1 MSIDLSQFVQ
11 AFLDESFEGL
21 DLMESELLDDDI
33 LDASRNGERINT
45 IFRAAHSIKGSAGT
59 FGFGFVGEFTHG
71 VETLLD
77 RIRDGRRALTEDAR
91 ALLLEAVD
99 RIREM
104 LIAAR
109 DGGELDNDAIERTR
123 TAIEALLEADPAAA
137 EPDAPRAAE
146 EPETESGSAEDAARW
161 RIRFSPHRSLFAT
174 GNDPMRIFAYLRDL
188 GTLELRCDDTAL
200 PAFAELDPESCYLG
214 WTLELTGPSTEAA
227 VREAFEWVEDQ
238 CDLEVSRIDAR
249 APDADASASAAPGAE
264 AHAEASQDAEPAA
277 AANDLSDADAGRAAA
292 STDRRRGADRRSDS
306 GSIRVAVEKID
317 TLVNLV
323 GELVISQAMLETI
336 GRADPEEFDAAHL
349 ERLRQG
355 LAQLERNTRELQEAV
370 LSVRMIPISFVF
382 SRLPRLARDLAATL
396 GKEVDLVLEGEET
409 ELDKGVIEKLVD
421 PLTHIVRNAID
432 HGIEN
437 PEARASAGKPRAGT
451 LRVRAAHQG
460 GNIVIEI
467 TDDGAGLNR
476 ERILAKAAE
485 RGLPVPENPTDRDVW
500 QLICMPGF
508 STAEKITDVS
518 GRGVGMDVVRQNIES
533 INGRLE
539 IESTPGQGTR
549 MTIRLPLTLAI
560 LDGMSV
566 RVGDEIFI
574 VPLTAILESLQPRPE
589 QLYTISG
596 RGRVLNLRGDYVP
609 LVSLSDV
616 FHLPADREQVEDGIV
631 VVVESAQDRAAL
643 FVDELIA
650 QHQVVI
656 KSLET
661 NYRRVPGISGATI
674 LGDGR
679 VALILDVDM
688 LTQMH

>member
-21 DLMESELLDDDI
+21 DLMESELLDDGI
-33 LDASRNGERINT
+33 LDTSHNDERINA

-77 RIRDGRRALTEDAR
+77 QIRSGRRALTEEAR
-91 ALLLEAVD
+91 ALLLDAVD

-109 DGGELDNDAIERTR
+109 DGGEHDRDAVERTR
-123 TAIEALLEADPAAA
+123 NAIAALLDTEPAAA
-137 EPDAPRAAE
+137 AGAQDSSGERAT
-146 EPETESGSAEDAARW
+146 PSAAARW
-161 RIRFSPHRSLFAT
+161 RIRFAPHRSLFAT
-174 GNDPMRIFAYLRDL
+174 GNDPLRILGFLRDL
-188 GTLELRCDDTAL
+188 GTLEIRCDDSAL
-200 PAFAELDPESCYLG
+200 PALAELDPESCYLR
-214 WTLELTGPSTEAA
+214 WTLELTGPVTEAQ

-238 CDLEVSRIDAR
+238 CDLEITSALAAESADGAAR
-249 APDADASASAAPGAE
+249 DTEDEADASSVDVAGDAPEPASPDAPGA
-264 AHAEASQDAEPAA
+264 
-277 AANDLSDADAGRAAA
+277 GRTG
-292 STDRRRGADRRSDS
+292 TDRRRITDRRNDS

-317 TLVNLV
+317 HLVNLV

-336 GRADPEEFDAAHL
+336 ARSDLEEFDAVHL

-370 LSVRMIPISFVF
+370 LGVRMIPISFAF
-382 SRLPRLARDLAATL
+382 SRFPRLVRDLAATL

-421 PLTHIVRNAID
+421 PLTHMVRNAID
-432 HGIEN
+432 HGIEK
-437 PEARASAGKPRAGT
+437 PEARARAGKPRAGT
-451 LRVRAAHQG
+451 LRLRAAHQG
-460 GNIVIEI
+460 GNVVIEI
-467 TDDGAGLNR
+467 TDDGKGLDR

-485 RGLPVPENPTDRDVW
+485 RGLPVPENPSDRDVW

-533 INGRLE
+533 LNGRLE
-539 IESTPGQGTR
+539 IESVPGQGTR

-596 RGRVLNLRGDYVP
+596 RGRVLDLRGDYVP
-609 LVSLSDV
+609 LLSLRDV
-616 FHLPADREQVEDGIV
+616 FRLPSGRERIEDGIV

-674 LGDGR
+674 FGDGR

>member
-11 AFLDESFEGL
+11 VFLDESFEGL
-21 DLMESELLDDDI
+21 DVMENELLDDGI
-33 LDASRNGERINT
+33 LDVAENHERINT

-59 FGFGFVGEFTHG
+59 FGFGSVGEFTHG

-77 RIRDGRRALTEDAR
+77 QVRSGQRPLTEEAR
-91 ALLLEAVD
+91 AQLLEAVD

-109 DGGELDNDAIERTR
+109 DGTEVDGDAVERTR
-123 TAIEALLEADPAAA
+123 RAIQALLETDAAGAPEADTQQT
-137 EPDAPRAAE
+137 D
-146 EPETESGSAEDAARW
+146 TSAENAQANATAGCATW
-161 RIRFSPHRSLFAT
+161 RIEFAPQASLLAT
-174 GNDPMRIFAYLRDL
+174 GNDPLRIFSYLRDL
-188 GTLELRCDDTAL
+188 GTLDVRCNDADL
-200 PAFAELDPESCYLG
+200 PAFEVLDAESCYLK
-214 WTLELTGPSTEAA
+214 WTLELRGPVDDAA

-238 CDLEVSRIDAR
+238 CELVISRIDGPASDEE
-249 APDADASASAAPGAE
+249 AVASESGDTDAITPSSDLDAAAE
-264 AHAEASQDAEPAA
+264 SDAA
-277 AANDLSDADAGRAAA
+277 AAAQTERRRT
-292 STDRRRGADRRSDS
+292 TDRRNESS
-306 GSIRVAVEKID
+306 SIRVAVEKID

-336 GRADPEEFDAAHL
+336 GQAEPEDFDAAQL

-355 LAQLERNTRELQEAV
+355 LAQLERNTRELQDAV
-370 LSVRMIPISFVF
+370 LSVRMIPINFVF
-382 SRLPRLARDLAATL
+382 SRFPRLVRDLASTL
-396 GKEVDLVLEGEET
+396 GKEVELVVEGEET
-409 ELDKGVIEKLVD
+409 ELDKGMIEKLAD
-421 PLTHIVRNAID
+421 PLTHIIRNAID
-432 HGIEN
+432 HGIEK
-437 PEARASAGKPRAGT
+437 PDDRVRASKRRSGT
-451 LRVRAAHQG
+451 LKLRAAHQG
-460 GNIVIEI
+460 GNIAIEI

-485 RGLPVPENPTDRDVW
+485 RGLSVPEHPSDRDVW
-500 QLICMPGF
+500 QLISTPGF
-508 STAEKITDVS
+508 STAEQITDVS

-549 MTIRLPLTLAI
+549 FTIRLPLTLAI

-574 VPLTAILESLQPRPE
+574 VPLTAILESLQPQPE
-589 QLYTISG
+589 QLYTVTG

-616 FHLPADREQVEDGIV
+616 FRVEGRHERVEDGIV
-631 VVVESAQDRAAL
+631 VVVESAEERAAL

-661 NYRRVPGISGATI
+661 NYRRIPGISGATI

>member
-1 MSIDLSQFVQ
+1 MSIDVSQFVQ
-11 AFLDESFEGL
+11 AFLDESFECL
-21 DLMESELLDDDI
+21 DLMESELLDDAI
-33 LDASRNGERINT
+33 LDASQNGERINA

-77 RIRDGRRALTEDAR
+77 QIRSGRRALTEEAR

-109 DGGELDNDAIERTR
+109 DGGEQDRAAIERTR
-123 TAIEALLEADPAAA
+123 NAIAALLETGQDTAADVRNVGQKPEAASV
-137 EPDAPRAAE
+137 
-146 EPETESGSAEDAARW
+146 TRW
-161 RIRFSPHRSLFAT
+161 RIRFAPHRSLFAT
-174 GNDPMRIFAYLRDL
+174 GNDPLRILGFLRDL
-188 GTLELRCDDTAL
+188 GTLEVRCDDDAL
-200 PAFAELDPESCYLG
+200 PALAELDPESCYLS
-214 WTLELTGPSTEAA
+214 WTLELVGAVTEAQ

-238 CDLEVSRIDAR
+238 CDLDI
-249 APDADASASAAPGAE
+249 APLSAAEDTDAPHDTE
-264 AHAEASQDAEPAA
+264 AAEASSVGASAEE
-277 AANDLSDADAGRAAA
+277 RA
-292 STDRRRGADRRSDS
+292 STDAAPAGIAGEDRRRTADRRNDS

-317 TLVNLV
+317 HLVNLV

-336 GRADPEEFDAAHL
+336 ARTDIEEFDAVHL

-370 LSVRMIPISFVF
+370 LGVRMIPISFAF
-382 SRLPRLARDLAATL
+382 SRFPRLVRDLATML
-396 GKEVDLVLEGEET
+396 GKEVHLVLEGEET

-421 PLTHIVRNAID
+421 PLTHMVRNAID
-432 HGIEN
+432 HGIEK
-437 PEARASAGKPRAGT
+437 PDARVRAGKPRAGT
-451 LRVRAAHQG
+451 LKLRAAHQG
-460 GNIVIEI
+460 GNVVIEI
-467 TDDGAGLNR
+467 TDDGKGLDR

-485 RGLPVPENPTDRDVW
+485 RGLPVPETPTDRDIW

-508 STAEKITDVS
+508 STAETITDIS
-518 GRGVGMDVVRQNIES
+518 GRGVGMDVVRQNIEAL
-533 INGRLE
+533 NGRLE
-539 IESTPGQGTR
+539 IDSVPGQGTR

-574 VPLTAILESLQPRPE
+574 VPLTAILESLQPKPE

-596 RGRVLNLRGDYVP
+596 RGRVLDLRGDYVP

-616 FHLPADREQVEDGIV
+616 FHLPSHRDRIEDGIV
-631 VVVESAQDRAAL
+631 VVVESANDRAAL
-643 FVDELIA
+643 FVDELVA

-679 VALILDVDM
+679 VALILDVDT
-688 LTQMH
+688 LTRMH

>member
-21 DLMESELLDDDI
+21 DLMESELLDDEI
-33 LDASRNGERINT
+33 LDTSRNGERINT

-59 FGFGFVGEFTHG
+59 FGFGFVSEFTHG

-77 RIRDGRRALTEDAR
+77 QVRGGRRELTEDAR

-109 DGGELDNDAIERTR
+109 DGSPLDRDAVEQTR
-123 TAIEALLEADPAAA
+123 HAIDALLATKSGAAA
-137 EPDAPRAAE
+137 AAAGD
-146 EPETESGSAEDAARW
+146 GSAKQSAASGAARW
-161 RIRFSPHRSLFAT
+161 RIRFSPHRSLLAT
-174 GNDPMRIFAYLRDL
+174 GNDPLRIFGYLRDL
-188 GTLELRCDDTAL
+188 GTLELRCDDSAL
-200 PAFAELDPESCYLG
+200 PRFGELEPESCYLS
-214 WTLELTGPSTEAA
+214 WTLELTGPAREAQ

-238 CDLEVSRIDAR
+238 CDLEIGRIDAP
-249 APDADASASAAPGAE
+249 AAASSGAAATDVSSAD
-264 AHAEASQDAEPAA
+264 DEPAA
-277 AANDLSDADAGRAAA
+277 TEPALAAGTRP
-292 STDRRRGADRRSDS
+292 DRRRTPDRRSDS

-317 TLVNLV
+317 HLVNLV

-336 GRADPEEFDAAHL
+336 ARADVDEFDVVHL

-370 LSVRMIPISFVF
+370 LGVRMIPISFVF
-382 SRLPRLARDLAATL
+382 SRLPRVVRDLAARL

-421 PLTHIVRNAID
+421 PLTHMVRNAID
-432 HGIEN
+432 HGIEK
-437 PEARASAGKPRAGT
+437 PDARERAGKPRAGT
-451 LRVRAAHQG
+451 LKLRAAHQG

-467 TDDGAGLNR
+467 SDDGAGLNR

-485 RGLPVPENPTDRDVW
+485 RGLPVPENPSDRDVW
-500 QLICMPGF
+500 QLICKPGF
-508 STAEKITDVS
+508 STAEQITDVS

-533 INGRLE
+533 LNGRLE
-539 IESTPGQGTR
+539 IDSTQGQGTR

-616 FHLPADREQVEDGIV
+616 FHLPSSGKQVEDGIV
-631 VVVESAQDRAAL
+631 VVVESADDRAAL
-643 FVDELIA
+643 CVDELIA

>member
-21 DLMESELLDDDI
+21 DLMESELLDDEI
-33 LDASRNGERINT
+33 LDTSRNGERINT

-77 RIRDGRRALTEDAR
+77 QVRSGRRALTEEAR

-109 DGGELDNDAIERTR
+109 DGSPLDRDAVEQTR
-123 TAIEALLEADPAAA
+123 SAIGALLETEEGAATA
-137 EPDAPRAAE
+137 AGDGTEKRAKASAP
-146 EPETESGSAEDAARW
+146 ARW
-161 RIRFSPHRSLFAT
+161 NIRFLPHRSLFAT
-174 GNDPMRIFAYLRDL
+174 GNDPLRIFGYLRDL
-188 GTLELRCDDTAL
+188 GTLELSCDDAAL
-200 PAFAELDPESCYLG
+200 PALAELDPESCYLR
-214 WTLELTGPSTEAA
+214 WTLELTGPAAEAQ

-238 CDLEVSRIDAR
+238 CDLEVSRIDASAQR
-249 APDADASASAAPGAE
+249 AADASPG
-264 AHAEASQDAEPAA
+264 AA
-277 AANDLSDADAGRAAA
+277 AATDASGAPAATDADEPASADAAQAGRA
-292 STDRRRGADRRSDS
+292 GADRRRTADRRNDS

-317 TLVNLV
+317 HLVNLV

-336 GRADPEEFDAAHL
+336 ARADVDEFDAVHL

-370 LSVRMIPISFVF
+370 LGVRMIPISFVF
-382 SRLPRLARDLAATL
+382 SRLPRVVRDLAARL

-421 PLTHIVRNAID
+421 PLTHMVRNAID
-432 HGIEN
+432 HGIEK
-437 PEARASAGKPRAGT
+437 PDARERAGKPRAGT
-451 LRVRAAHQG
+451 LKLRAAHQG

-467 TDDGAGLNR
+467 SDDGAGLNR

-485 RGLPVPENPTDRDVW
+485 RGLPVPENPSDRDVW
-500 QLICMPGF
+500 QLICKPGF
-508 STAEKITDVS
+508 STAEQITDVS

-533 INGRLE
+533 LNGRLE
-539 IESTPGQGTR
+539 IDSTQGQGTR

-574 VPLTAILESLQPRPE
+574 VPLTAILESLQPKPE

-609 LVSLSDV
+609 LLSLRDV
-616 FHLPADREQVEDGIV
+616 FHLPSNREQAEDGIV
-631 VVVESAQDRAAL
+631 VVVESAEDRAAL